1 MNQRKHEPLYVQSPA
16 TAYEVKTI
24 PIHEAKTNFSKLV
37 KQAAAGKVIY
47 IGAYGKPTVTL
58 SVANQKEINARLRE
72 NAFGGMKGKMK
83 LTEGWDAPLSNE
95 VIDLFYNSKGLE
107 DFEKK

>member
-1 MNQRKHEPLYVQSPA
+1 MNQRKHEVLSVHSA
-16 TAYEVKTI
+16 AAYEVKTI

-37 KQAAAGKVIY
+37 KQAAAGKIIY

-58 SVANQKEINARLRE
+58 SVANQKEINAKLRE
-72 NAFGGMKGKMK
+72 NAFGGMKGKIE
-83 LTEGWDAPLSNE
+83 LLEGWETPLSKE
-95 VIDLFYNSKGLE
+95 IIDSFYTSKGLE